1 MMSRL
6 HGPFLALVASACLVG
21 EARPAELTR
30 ASRLGLDALAL
41 IDQGE
46 LGRAETLIR
55 EALQAEPKNAD
66 ANTAAARI
74 ALLRSD
80 PARARDQLN
89 LALGAWP
96 RHAGALA
103 LLVRAHVALGNPES
117 IEERYRQLAN
127 TWRDDAGV
135 QLAYGEIL
143 LATKKFDDA
152 LAGATR
158 VLKLEE
164 TSVPAMKLLART
176 YLALERPVTAESIIA
191 RILESERDPEALML
205 LAGIR
210 HAEGNIIDAR
220 VLLEEAVQGM
230 PGLVEALNS
239 LGALYVDVRNWESS
253 VQVLQKASSLAPRY
267 SPVWINLGCA
277 LRGAGS
283 FVEAENAWKQAL
295 SIDSK
300 LGEPWYNLGV
310 LYLENPLPGRDRLQ
324 QLTDAINAFNASRRA
339 GVQTADM
346 DRYLDEARLLMKQET
361 EKRERER
368 KAPAPAAEGGDS

>member
-1 MMSRL
+1 MTRL
-6 HGPFLALVASACLVG
+6 LPLPFALVALLSVTVG
-21 EARPAELTR
+21 ARPDEPTR
-30 ASRLGLDALAL
+30 PSGLGLDALDL

-46 LGRAETLIR
+46 LGRAETLVL
-55 EALQAEPKNAD
+55 EALQAEPKNAA
-66 ANTAAARI
+66 ANVAAARI
-74 ALLRSD
+74 SLLRAD

-96 RHAGALA
+96 RHTAALT
-103 LLVRAHVALGNPES
+103 LLVRAHAALGNPEAV
-117 IEERYRQLAN
+117 EDRLRQLAN
-127 TWRDDAGV
+127 TWRDDPGV
-135 QLAYGEIL
+135 QLAYGEVL

-210 HAEGNIIDAR
+210 HAEGNVIDAR

-230 PGLVEALNS
+230 AGLVEALNS

-253 VQVLQKASSLAPRY
+253 LQVLQKASSLAPRY
-267 SPVWINLGCA
+267 PPVWINLGCA

-295 SIDSK
+295 GIDGK
-300 LGEPWYNLGV
+300 LGEPWFNLGV

-339 GVQTADM
+339 GMESADM

-368 KAPAPAAEGGDS
+368 KAPAPAAGEGEET